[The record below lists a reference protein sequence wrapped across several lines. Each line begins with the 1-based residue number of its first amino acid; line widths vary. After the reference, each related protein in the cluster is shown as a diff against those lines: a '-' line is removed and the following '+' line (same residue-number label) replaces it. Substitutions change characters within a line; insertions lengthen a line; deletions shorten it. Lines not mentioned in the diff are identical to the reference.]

1 VQLEPLKVGEAPR
14 RRYEPAP
21 ITAVPALELRPE
33 GVEGLTETDER
44 LLDVHN
50 QRHPRSRNR
59 GAENGVSIGFT
70 SHYRRMRERFGAHL
84 ADGVAGESLLVE
96 TDEVFAAADLPG
108 ELIIETPDGRR
119 APLVRVIVAAP
130 CVEFSRWCLRFPDE
144 ARPDLRVTE
153 AVQFLNDGLRGW
165 YASYDGPPIRLPLA
179 SRLLAP

>member
-1 VQLEPLKVGEAPR
+1 
-14 RRYEPAP
+14 
-21 ITAVPALELRPE
+21 
-33 GVEGLTETDER
+33 
-44 LLDVHN
+44 
-50 QRHPRSRNR
+50 
-59 GAENGVSIGFT
+59 
-70 SHYRRMRERFGAHL
+70 
-84 ADGVAGESLLVE
+84 
-96 TDEVFAAADLPG
+96 VFAAADLPG
-108 ELIIETPDGRR
+108 ELMIETPDGRR